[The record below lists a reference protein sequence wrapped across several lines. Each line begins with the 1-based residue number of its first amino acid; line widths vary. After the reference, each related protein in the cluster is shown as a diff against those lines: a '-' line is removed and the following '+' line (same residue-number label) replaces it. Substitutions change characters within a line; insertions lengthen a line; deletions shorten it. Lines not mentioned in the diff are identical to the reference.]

1 MKETRR
7 VSQRAPIR
15 LQRRTP
21 SLARLDMTKEIGRKE
36 YDEQLELLQTRL
48 REVALA
54 YRAQGRR
61 GVIAF
66 QGWDAAGKG
75 GAIRRMSWPLD
86 PRGFKVWTIA
96 APTPDEQGHHY
107 LYRFWKRLPRPGQ
120 LAIFDRS
127 WYGRVLVERVEGL
140 AAEAEWRRAY
150 AEINEFE
157 RMLDDDGVRV
167 AKIFLHITPEEQ
179 LARFRDRFND
189 P

>member
-1 MKETRR
+1 
-7 VSQRAPIR
+7 VPIR
-15 LQRRTP
+15 LQRRP
-21 SLARLDMTKEIGRKE
+21 SGLARLDMTKEIGCKE
-36 YDEQLELLQTRL
+36 YDEKFHRLQTCL

-54 YRAQGRR
+54 YRAQGRC

-66 QGWDAAGKG
+66 EGWDAAGKG

-86 PRGFKVWTIA
+86 PRGLKVWTIA

-140 AAEAEWRRAY
+140 ATEADWRRFSSMSRRRNNSPAS
-150 AEINEFE
+150 A
-157 RMLDDDGVRV
+157 
-167 AKIFLHITPEEQ
+167 
-179 LARFRDRFND
+179 LASRTR
-189 P
+189 